1 MKRSAN
7 RRGGFTLIEILV
19 VITIITILAALL
31 LPAIQAARESAR
43 KSQCMN
49 NVKQLGVALQN
60 YVMSF
65 ETLPPGLIRDMRHP
79 NPAATNNTTWIT
91 QILGHLEL
99 ETLHKRIDWEMEPG
113 IAGGNAEIAM
123 IDLTL
128 LHCPSDRSNNRP
140 SPFFGPTNYVACIG
154 HTDKAWHKSEPIREL
169 WGPFG
174 VNSSLRYADMLDG
187 SANSMLI
194 SECLIDFPSIRYF
207 ESNVDEYE
215 GCIVKGNNST
225 VPFANLPERGMSWFF
240 GQHPQVWTYT
250 TLDKPN
256 DKIQEAYECELDYA
270 TVIGSQGELTRLGP
284 IGRFAARSNHPG
296 GVHRL
301 NADGSVVFTSENIES
316 GLWKALGTPAGEEL
330 LEKY

>member
-1 MKRSAN
+1 MKRSID

-65 ETLPPGLIRDMRHP
+65 ERLPPGIIRNMRHLD
-79 NPAATNNTTWIT
+79 PASTNNTTWIT
-91 QILGHLEL
+91 QLLGHLEL
-99 ETLHKRIDWEMEPG
+99 ETIHKRIDWEMEPG
-113 IAGGNAEIAM
+113 IAGGNGQIAR
-123 IDLTL
+123 IDLSV
-128 LHCPSDRSNNRP
+128 LHCPSDRDIRP
-140 SPFFGPTNYVACIG
+140 DPNFGPTNYVVCIG
-154 HTDKAWHKSEPIREL
+154 HTDKAWHQSEPIREL

-174 VNSSLRYADMLDG
+174 VNSKLRYADMLDG
-187 SANSMLI
+187 SANTMLV
-194 SECLIDFPSIRYF
+194 SECLIGFPTVNYY
-207 ESNVDEYE
+207 ESNVDEYQA
-215 GCIVKGNNST
+215 CIVKGDNNW
-225 VPFANLPERGMSWFF
+225 VPFVNLPHRGMSWFF

-256 DKIQEAYECELDYA
+256 DKIQEPYECELDYA
-270 TVIGSQGELTRLGP
+270 TRTSGSGTLTRLGP

-301 NADGSVVFTSENIES
+301 NGDGSVVFTSENIES
-316 GLWKALGTPAGEEL
+316 VLWKALGTPAGEEV